1 MEGPSDMATD
11 KALLDQLLAGRKP
24 PDLFAK
30 GGLIDALKK
39 ALAER
44 MLPGGGC
51 RMAWA
56 WLGFGVTRGCAAA
69 LPCGF

>member
-1 MEGPSDMATD
+1 MATD

-56 WLGFGVTRGCAAA
+56 WARG
-69 LPCGF
+69 

>member
-1 MEGPSDMATD
+1 MATD

-39 ALAER
+39 ALSAR

-51 RMAWA
+51 RMARA
-56 WLGFGVTRGCAAA
+56 RLGFGAIGGCAAA
-69 LPCGF
+69 AGTG